1 MKNEA
6 LLVFD
11 FGGSAIKYGV
21 WHEGELTAQNQVP
34 TPQTLSDFLAEVTR
48 VKKQFA
54 TNYFFSGCACSSPGA
69 VNQEKRV
76 IEGNCAIPFVHEPN
90 FYAALEEA
98 LELPIEIENDA
109 NCAALAEV
117 AYGAAM
123 GKEDVLAVVIGSG
136 VGGAVIKHGQI
147 EKGHHL
153 FGGEFGFMLL
163 EGEWNFS
170 QLATPV
176 AMAKR
181 VSKMKGLS
189 ELTVS
194 GKEVFA
200 LAEEGDPIATKE
212 VNRLFYYLAV
222 GLYNLQTSI
231 DPEVIV
237 IGGGISARPDLL
249 PKINAQMDVIFS
261 RSQKV
266 AIRPELR
273 ICHFKNEAN
282 LIGAVANYQMAIEK

>member
-1 MKNEA
+1 M
-6 LLVFD
+6 VFD

-21 WHEGELTAQNQVP
+21 WHLESLQEQSQVV
-34 TPQTLSDFLAEVTR
+34 TPKTLAEFLQTLVR
-48 VKKQFA
+48 VKEALERDYQF
-54 TNYFFSGCACSSPGA
+54 TGCACSSPGA
-69 VNQEKRV
+69 VNQAKRV
-76 IEGNCAIPFVHEPN
+76 IEGNCAISFVHEPT
-90 FYAALEEA
+90 FYQSLEQALH
-98 LELPIEIENDA
+98 LPVTIENDA

-117 AYGAAM
+117 AYGAAA

-136 VGGAVIKHGQI
+136 IGGAVIKQGKI

-181 VSKMKGLS
+181 VSVMKGLT
-189 ELTVS
+189 ETALS
-194 GKEVFA
+194 GKEVFD
-200 LAEEGDPIATKE
+200 LAEAGDAIAEQE
-212 VNRLFYYLAV
+212 VQRLYYYLAV

-237 IGGGISARPDLL
+237 IGGGISARTDLL
-249 PKINAQMDVIFS
+249 AKIEEQVELIFN
-261 RSQKV
+261 RGQKT
-266 AIRPELR
+266 AIRPDIRL
-273 ICHFKNEAN
+273 CQFKNEAN
-282 LIGAVANYQMAIEK
+282 LLGAVANYREVRFHY